1 MISGK
6 DGCCDMESKIQKL
19 EGSPITYIDEGEGQP
34 IVLLHG
40 FCGSSRYWE
49 EVLPELS
56 KKYRVIAPDL
66 PGHGQ
71 SDSISNGTTIEKI
84 AESIKAVIDGLK
96 LGKVTMFGHSLGGY
110 ITLAF
115 AEKYTDQLNGF
126 SLVHSTAF
134 PDSDEAKKGRT
145 ANVEKVEQQGIHS
158 LIDGLVPKLFA
169 PDHKDEKYVKTAK
182 EIGYETTSDGAIHAL
197 QAMKDRPDRN
207 YVLKETELPVL
218 LLAGEKDQI
227 IPAEK
232 TFSVTKPNISQSLIT
247 GAGHMSMYENPQE
260 LIRVMQ
266 EFISEIK

>member
-1 MISGK
+1 
-6 DGCCDMESKIQKL
+6 MESKYQKI

-56 KKYRVIAPDL
+56 KTYRVIAPDL

-84 AESIKAVIDGLK
+84 AESIKAVIDELK

-115 AEKYTDQLNGF
+115 ADKYANQLNGF

-169 PDHKDEKYVKTAK
+169 PEHNDKNYVETAK
-182 EIGYETTSDGAIHAL
+182 KIGYETTSNGAIHAL

-218 LLAGEKDQI
+218 LLAGEQDQI

-232 TFSVTKPNISQSLIT
+232 TFSVTKPKIT
-247 GAGHMSMYENPQE
+247 HTIIKDAGHMSMYENPQE
-260 LIRVMQ
+260 LIRVMK
-266 EFISEIK
+266 EFLSRFLEQ